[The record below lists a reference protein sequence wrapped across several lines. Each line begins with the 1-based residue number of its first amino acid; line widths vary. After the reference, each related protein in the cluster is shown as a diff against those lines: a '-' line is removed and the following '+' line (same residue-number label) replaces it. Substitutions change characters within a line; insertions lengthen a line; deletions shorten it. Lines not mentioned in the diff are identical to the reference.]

1 MNNQTQEQLKQEFA
15 ETYGINAEAIS
26 FDKAGNLQL
35 KHREMQVVAPQL
47 LANWQSAEV
56 GFKRYD
62 ESIKGVICF
71 ASIVAGERVETRE
84 AIAQIGEEIGDEII
98 DRMSQGIAIASA
110 RAYTNA
116 LNAHGFDLLRAHSQ
130 RMNRPPVLALAGAQ
144 RGENSGL
151 RKQLHALATNLGY
164 IVIVNGQQDRSKYV
178 KLLQHN
184 FGEDITTSANL
195 DDAQVKALVDLL
207 RADEQV
213 QRLRRVQKMAA

>member
-1 MNNQTQEQLKQEFA
+1 MNTQTTEQLKQEFA
-15 ETYGINAEAIS
+15 DAYGINAEAVS
-26 FDKAGNLQL
+26 FDKAGNVQL

-56 GFKRYD
+56 GFRRYD

-71 ASIVAGERVETRE
+71 ATIVAGERVETRE
-84 AIAQIGEEIGDEII
+84 ALAQIGEELGDEII
-98 DRMSQGIAIASA
+98 DRMSQAIAIASA

-116 LNAHGFDLLRAHSQ
+116 LNAHGFDLLRAHNQ
-130 RMNRPPVLALAGAQ
+130 RMQRPAKLEIVGLPQG
-144 RGENSGL
+144 GL
-151 RKQLHALATNLGY
+151 RRQLHALATNLGY
-164 IVIVNGQQDRSKYV
+164 IAIVNGQQDRTKYV

-184 FGEDITTSANL
+184 FGEEVTTSANL